1 MIWGIETHV
10 RPKFD
15 MRNKKYFLIVVGT
28 AIVIK
33 ISLFLFASIHTP
45 QSKFLPDS
53 FEYLK
58 TSEML
63 TSKGAFAVPDVSGSL
78 RYELNRAPGYP
89 FFLAIL
95 HGFMGI
101 SLNGI
106 ILIQILLTILAAFV
120 TYKTAIRI
128 DPKLGFLSAGIVL
141 CSIVVSV
148 FSLMILT
155 ETLFL
160 FLMTLFMFEFVQYLK
175 SGDVK
180 ALVMSSLMLVMATYV
195 RPGSYFLGFVMVC
208 FIVYANVSN
217 NIKKTILHALVFLVV
232 VYGLLGIWQ
241 VRNYMIFGNA
251 AFSSIF
257 QEDPLRIGLYKSYLR
272 NTDPSTQKMGPISYY
287 INVTWRCFLSIMTRP
302 GSFKYLHWHALTI
315 FGKVV
320 GYPLV
325 VFWMTGLV
333 YGIAKAGRNVCYRF
347 LSVVIIYFI
356 CGSIISEMW
365 FVGERFRMPV
375 VPFIAII
382 SAYGWAE
389 IIALVK
395 RNKGPSRLTWEN
407 VKGVLIGGDQM
418 KKIVKR
424 LALTV
429 FFISAVMAVGFVI
442 WIQDQYVVPIMMYH
456 SVSLAD
462 DNSSNVVDPGS
473 FAKQMNY
480 LKNNG
485 YHVIPLD
492 DYVEGNKARKKFPHK
507 TVVITFDDGYSD
519 NYKNAF
525 PVLKGR
531 HFPAT
536 IFLISDMVGVSE
548 NLLTWDQVKE
558 MGQYGITF
566 GSHTRHHVYLPE
578 ASEEEM
584 KDEIVGS
591 KRVIEEHLGKPV
603 DYFAYPSGGFSERI
617 KTITALAGYKAALTT
632 NRGYDRYDIDLYE
645 LNRVHINNGDN
656 RYTFWFKLSGYYNLF
671 RKLRSSH

>member
-1 MIWGIETHV
+1 MI
-10 RPKFD
+10 
-15 MRNKKYFLIVVGT
+15 KKWLPGSRIFLIIAAV

-33 ISLFLFASIHTP
+33 ISLFLFASTHVP

-63 TSKGAFAVPDVSGSL
+63 TSKGAFAVPDTSGSL

-101 SLNGI
+101 PLNGI
-106 ILIQILLTILAAFV
+106 ILIQVFLTILAAFI

-128 DPKLGFLSAGIVL
+128 DPKLGLLSAGIVL
-141 CSIVVSV
+141 CSLIISI

-155 ETLFL
+155 EALFL
-160 FLMTLFMFEFVQYLK
+160 FLMTLFMFEFVLYLK
-175 SGDVK
+175 SGRIES
-180 ALVMSSLMLVMATYV
+180 LVMSSLMLVMATYV
-195 RPGSYFLGFVMVC
+195 RPGSYFLGLVMVF
-208 FIVYANVSN
+208 FIVYANVPN
-217 NIKKTILHALVFLVV
+217 NIKKTILHAVVFLVV

-251 AFSSIF
+251 TFSSIF
-257 QEDPLRIGLYKSYLR
+257 QEDPYKIGLYKSYLR
-272 NTDPSTQKMGPISYY
+272 NTHLFKQKMGPVSYY

-302 GSFKYLHWHALTI
+302 GSFKYFHWHALTV

-320 GYPLV
+320 GYPFM

-333 YGIAKAGRNVCYRF
+333 YGIAKAGRNVYYRF
-347 LSVVIIYFI
+347 LLVVIMYFI
-356 CGSIISEMW
+356 CGSVITEMW
-365 FVGERFRMPV
+365 FVGERYRVPV

-382 SAYGWAE
+382 SAYGWVE

-395 RNKGPSRLTWEN
+395 RNKGLPWITWEEI
-407 VKGVLIGGDQM
+407 KRAAIGGDQM

-424 LALTV
+424 LALAV
-429 FFISAVMAVGFVI
+429 FFISAVTAIGFVV

-462 DNSSNVVDPGS
+462 DNSSNVVSPKS
-473 FAKQMNY
+473 FAKQMDF
-480 LKNNG
+480 LKQNG
-485 YHVIPLD
+485 YRVIPLD
-492 DYVEGNKARKKFPHK
+492 TYVEWSKVQKKLPNKTA
-507 TVVITFDDGYSD
+507 VITFDDGYED

-525 PVLKGR
+525 PVLKDH

-536 IFLISDMVGVSE
+536 IFLISDMVGISQ
-548 NLLTWDQVKE
+548 NLLTWDEVKE

-578 ASEEEM
+578 ASEGEM
-584 KDEIVGS
+584 KDEIVES

-603 DYFAYPSGGFSERI
+603 YYFAYPSGGFSEQI

-656 RYTFWFKLSGYYNLF
+656 RFSLWFKLSGYYNLF
-671 RKLRSSH
+671 RKLRPSH